1 MDGLQRLKQGEPSSK
16 SKYAKLSDSELVPR
30 GKGEKETVS
39 GVKRSKMLN

>member
-1 MDGLQRLKQGEPSSK
+1 LKKGEPPSK
-16 SKYAKLSDSELVPR
+16 SKYIVLNDSALVPR